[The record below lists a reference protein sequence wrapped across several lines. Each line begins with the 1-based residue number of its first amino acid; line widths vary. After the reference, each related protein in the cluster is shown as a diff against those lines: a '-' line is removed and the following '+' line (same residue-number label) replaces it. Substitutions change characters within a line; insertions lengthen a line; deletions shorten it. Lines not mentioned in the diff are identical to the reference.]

1 MKTMTLPSCI
11 HWEEFGDIPIGVNT
25 KAADSMLRIGSLL
38 EPAIAYFCN
47 STMAAPMPRPT
58 FM

>member
-11 HWEEFGDIPIGVNT
+11 HWEEFGGIFAGVNILT
-25 KAADSMLRIGSLL
+25 ANARLRIGSLL